1 MYTYEEYINKVINKE
16 LPVCQAAFLS
26 VKRHLDDIEKSKNND
41 YPFYF
46 DENEAKRPIMF
57 IQSLVH
63 TKGEWANHN
72 IILEPW
78 EQFIIASIFGWR
90 RKENKLRRYKKAYV
104 QVSRKNGKTTFA
116 SGIGNYCFFC
126 DSPAEAGVEIYYIA
140 TKKDQAKIA
149 WSESER
155 QIRKAKA
162 LNKEAITYKQTSTIT
177 KKKDTASKS
186 KPLGQDSN
194 TEDGLN
200 PHLVIVDEYH
210 AHPDNELL
218 NVLESGMGARR
229 QPLIFIITTAGF
241 DKSSV
246 CFSEYEYA
254 KQVLQGSFN
263 NDEYFTIIY
272 EPDNINDIWVF
283 MSEYKEKLNK
293 LNKAESRVPADSKES
308 AGAYNEAVRL
318 KLMEDVSKQEELIN
332 KIIFQANPNINVSV
346 KDSYLKSRLLEGL
359 DKPIQ
364 RTDILTKN
372 LNVWTQASEV
382 WISSDRWLKSYSH
395 QNININELKGRK
407 ACIGLDLATT
417 RDIAAYVLCFD
428 SIDNG
433 PYILLPRFFM
443 PKENIRQRSKEDR
456 VPYELWASQGL
467 ITLTSGDIIDF
478 DVIESSIL
486 NDAADFE
493 IIEIAYDPWK
503 AIEIVTHLESEGFKM
518 EQVRQSFA
526 VGGLSEGTSLF
537 EKTIDERKLLHG
549 NNAVLNWM
557 ISCCEVK
564 TDGRDNYLPVKPDRR
579 RSYKRIDGV
588 VASIMALHRVIK
600 NHFEDTKSIYESE
613 GVFSL

>member
-1 MYTYEEYINKVINKE
+1 MYSYEEYINKVINKE
-16 LPVCQAAFLS
+16 LPVCQAAFLA

-46 DENEAKRPIMF
+46 DEDEAKRPITF

-72 IILEPW
+72 IILESW

-229 QPLIFIITTAGF
+229 QPLTFIITTAGF
-241 DKSSV
+241 DKTSV

-254 KQVLQGSFN
+254 KQILQGSLN
-263 NDEYFTIIY
+263 NDEYFCIIY
-272 EPDNINDIWVF
+272 EPDNIKDIWIF
-283 MSEYKEKLNK
+283 MSEYKEKLN
-293 LNKAESRVPADSKES
+293 NNQNTQE
-308 AGAYNEAVRL
+308 
-318 KLMEDVSKQEELIN
+318 QEELIN
-332 KIIFQANPNINVSV
+332 NIIFQANPNINISV
-346 KDSYLKSRLLEGL
+346 KDSYLKSRLFEGL
-359 DKPIQ
+359 DKPVQ

-382 WISSDRWLKSYSH
+382 WISSDRWLKSYLH
-395 QNININELKGRK
+395 QNININELKGKR

-428 SIDNG
+428 TVDND

-456 VPYELWASQGL
+456 VSYELWASQGL
-467 ITLTSGDIIDF
+467 ITLTNGDIIDF
-478 DVIESSIL
+478 DIIESSIL
-486 NDAADFE
+486 QDAKDFE

-503 AIEIVTHLESEGFKM
+503 AIEIITHLESEGFKM
-518 EQVRQSFA
+518 QQVRQSFA

-549 NNAVLNWM
+549 NNPVLNWM

>member
-1 MYTYEEYINKVINKE
+1 MMYTYKEYINKVINKE

-46 DENEAKRPIMF
+46 DDNEAKRPIMF

-72 IILEPW
+72 IILESW

-90 RKENKLRRYKKAYV
+90 RKENNLRRFKKAYV

-254 KQVLQGSFN
+254 KKILDGSN
-263 NDEYFTIIY
+263 TNEEYFTIIY
-272 EPDNINDIWVF
+272 EPDDINDIWVF

-293 LNKAESRVPADSKES
+293 
-308 AGAYNEAVRL
+308 NE
-318 KLMEDVSKQEELIN
+318 DISKQEKLIN

-382 WISSDRWLKSYSH
+382 WISSDRWLKSYLH

-467 ITLTSGDIIDF
+467 ITLTNGDIIDF

-486 NDAADFE
+486 NDARNFE

-503 AIEIVTHLESEGFKM
+503 AIEVVTHLKKEGFKM
-518 EQVRQSFA
+518 TEIRQSFA

-549 NNAVLNWM
+549 DNAVLNWM
-557 ISCCEVK
+557 ISCCEAR
-564 TDGRDNYLPVKPDRR
+564 TDGRDNYLPTKPDRR

-613 GVFSL
+613 GVFTL

>member
-1 MYTYEEYINKVINKE
+1 MYSYEEYINKVINKE
-16 LPVCQAAFLS
+16 LPVCQAAFLA

-46 DENEAKRPIMF
+46 DEDEAKRPITF

-72 IILEPW
+72 IILESW

-229 QPLIFIITTAGF
+229 QPLTFIITTAGF
-241 DKSSV
+241 DKTSV

-254 KQVLQGSFN
+254 KQILQGSLN
-263 NDEYFTIIY
+263 NDEYFCIIY
-272 EPDNINDIWVF
+272 EPDNIKDIWIF
-283 MSEYKEKLNK
+283 MSEYKEKLN
-293 LNKAESRVPADSKES
+293 NNQNTQE
-308 AGAYNEAVRL
+308 
-318 KLMEDVSKQEELIN
+318 QEELIN
-332 KIIFQANPNINVSV
+332 NIIFQANPNINISV
-346 KDSYLKSRLLEGL
+346 KDSYLKSRLFEGL
-359 DKPIQ
+359 DKPVQ

-382 WISSDRWLKSYSH
+382 WISSDRWLKSYLH
-395 QNININELKGRK
+395 QNININELKGKR

-428 SIDNG
+428 TVDND

-467 ITLTSGDIIDF
+467 ITLTNGDIIDF
-478 DVIESSIL
+478 DIIESSIL
-486 NDAADFE
+486 KDARDFE

-549 NNAVLNWM
+549 NNPVLNWM

-588 VASIMALHRVIK
+588 VASIMSLHRVIK

>member
-1 MYTYEEYINKVINKE
+1 MYSYEEYINKVINKE
-16 LPVCQAAFLS
+16 LPVCQAAFLA

-46 DENEAKRPIMF
+46 DEDEAKRPITF

-72 IILEPW
+72 IILESW

-229 QPLIFIITTAGF
+229 QPLTFIITTAGF
-241 DKSSV
+241 DKTSV

-254 KQVLQGSFN
+254 KQILQGSLN
-263 NDEYFTIIY
+263 NDEYFCIIY
-272 EPDNINDIWVF
+272 EPDNIKDIWIF
-283 MSEYKEKLNK
+283 MSEYKEKLN
-293 LNKAESRVPADSKES
+293 NNQNTQE
-308 AGAYNEAVRL
+308 
-318 KLMEDVSKQEELIN
+318 QEELIN
-332 KIIFQANPNINVSV
+332 NIIFQANPNINISV
-346 KDSYLKSRLLEGL
+346 KDSYLKSRLFEGL
-359 DKPIQ
+359 DKPVQ

-382 WISSDRWLKSYSH
+382 WISSDRWLKSYLH
-395 QNININELKGRK
+395 QNININELKGKR

-428 SIDNG
+428 TVDND

-467 ITLTSGDIIDF
+467 ITLTNGDIIDF
-478 DVIESSIL
+478 DIIESSIL
-486 NDAADFE
+486 QDAKDFE

-503 AIEIVTHLESEGFKM
+503 AIEIITHLESEGFKM
-518 EQVRQSFA
+518 QQVRQSFA

-549 NNAVLNWM
+549 NNLVLNWM

>member
-1 MYTYEEYINKVINKE
+1 MYSYEEYINKVINKE
-16 LPVCQAAFLS
+16 LPVCQAAFLA

-46 DENEAKRPIMF
+46 DEDEAKPPITF

-229 QPLIFIITTAGF
+229 QPLVFIITTAGF
-241 DKSSV
+241 NKTSV

-254 KQVLQGSFN
+254 KKILDGSN
-263 NDEYFTIIY
+263 TNDEYFTIIY
-272 EPDNINDIWVF
+272 EPDNINDVWVF
-283 MSEYKEKLNK
+283 ISEYKEKLMK
-293 LNKAESRVPADSKES
+293 K
-308 AGAYNEAVRL
+308 
-318 KLMEDVSKQEELIN
+318 EDVSKQEELIN

-359 DKPIQ
+359 DKPVQ

-382 WISSDRWLKSYSH
+382 WISSDRWLKSYLH
-395 QNININELKGRK
+395 QNININELKGKR

-428 SIDNG
+428 TVDND

-467 ITLTSGDIIDF
+467 ITLTNGDIIDF
-478 DVIESSIL
+478 DIIESSIL
-486 NDAADFE
+486 KDARDFE

-503 AIEIVTHLESEGFKM
+503 AIEIVTHLKNEGFKM
-518 EQVRQSFA
+518 TEVRQSFA

-549 NNAVLNWM
+549 NNPVLNWM
-557 ISCCEVK
+557 ISCCEVR
-564 TDGRDNYLPVKPDRR
+564 TDGRDNYLPTKPDRQ

>member
-1 MYTYEEYINKVINKE
+1 MYTYNKYIDNVIKKKI
-16 LPVCQAAFLS
+16 PVCKACFLS
-26 VKRHLDDIEKSKNND
+26 VKRHIEDIEKSKNTN

-46 DENEAKRPIMF
+46 DEDEAKRPITF

-63 TKGEWANHN
+63 TKGEWANTN
-72 IILEPW
+72 IVLEAW

-90 RKENKLRRYKKAYV
+90 RKENKLRRFKKAYI

-116 SGIGNYCFFC
+116 SGIGNYCFFS
-126 DSPAEAGVEIYYIA
+126 DSPKEAGVEIYYIA
-140 TKKDQAKIA
+140 TKKEQAKIA

-162 LNKEAITYKQTSTIT
+162 LNKEAITYKQTSTII
-177 KKKDTASKS
+177 KRKDTASKS
-186 KPLGQDSN
+186 KPLGKDSS

-229 QPLIFIITTAGF
+229 QALTFIITTAGF
-241 DKSSV
+241 DKTSV
-246 CFSEYEYA
+246 CYNEYEYA
-254 KQVLQGSFN
+254 KQILNNSLT
-263 NDEYFTIIY
+263 NDEYFAIIY
-272 EPDNINDIWVF
+272 EPDDIKDIWIF
-283 MSEYKEKLNK
+283 LSEYKE
-293 LNKAESRVPADSKES
+293 RVNN
-308 AGAYNEAVRL
+308 NEVVV
-318 KLMEDVSKQEELIN
+318 EQEELIN
-332 KIIFQANPNINVSV
+332 EIIFKANPNINISV
-346 KDSYLKSRLLEGL
+346 KDTYLKSRLLEGL

-372 LNVWTQASEV
+372 LNVWTQANEV
-382 WISSDRWLKSYSH
+382 WISSERWIKSYKH
-395 QNININELKGRK
+395 QNIDIAKLKGKK

-417 RDIAAYVLCFD
+417 RDIAAYTLCFD
-428 SIDNG
+428 SVDNG
-433 PYILLPRFFM
+433 VYILLPRFFM
-443 PKENIRQRSKEDR
+443 PEYNIRKRSKEDR

-467 ITLTSGDIIDF
+467 ITLTNGDIIDF
-478 DVIESSIL
+478 DIIETSIL
-486 NDAADFE
+486 KDAKDFE

-503 AIEIVTHLESEGFKM
+503 AIEIVTHLENEGFKM
-518 EQVRQSFA
+518 TQVRQSFA

-537 EKTIDERKLLHG
+537 EKTIDEHKLLHG
-549 NNAVLNWM
+549 NNPVLNWM

-564 TDGRDNYLPVKPDRR
+564 TDGRDNYLPIKPDRR
-579 RSYKRIDGV
+579 KSYKRIDGV

-600 NHFEDTKSIYESE
+600 NHFEDNTTSIYETE

>member
-1 MYTYEEYINKVINKE
+1 MYSYEEYINKVINKE
-16 LPVCQAAFLS
+16 LPVCQAAFLA

-46 DENEAKRPIMF
+46 DEDEAKRPITF

-72 IILEPW
+72 IILESW

-229 QPLIFIITTAGF
+229 QPLTFIITTAGF
-241 DKSSV
+241 DKTSV

-254 KQVLQGSFN
+254 KQILQGSLN
-263 NDEYFTIIY
+263 NDEYFCIIY
-272 EPDNINDIWVF
+272 EPDNIKDIWIF
-283 MSEYKEKLNK
+283 MSEYKEKLN
-293 LNKAESRVPADSKES
+293 NNQNTQE
-308 AGAYNEAVRL
+308 
-318 KLMEDVSKQEELIN
+318 QEELIN
-332 KIIFQANPNINVSV
+332 NIIFQANPNINISV
-346 KDSYLKSRLLEGL
+346 KDSYLKSRLFEGL
-359 DKPIQ
+359 DKPAQ

-382 WISSDRWLKSYSH
+382 WISSDRWLKSYLH
-395 QNININELKGRK
+395 QNLNINELKGKR

-428 SIDNG
+428 TVDND

-467 ITLTSGDIIDF
+467 ITLTNGDIIDF
-478 DVIESSIL
+478 DIIESSIL
-486 NDAADFE
+486 QDAKDFE

-503 AIEIVTHLESEGFKM
+503 AIEIITHLESEGFKM
-518 EQVRQSFA
+518 QQVRQSFA

-549 NNAVLNWM
+549 NNPVLNWM

>member
-1 MYTYEEYINKVINKE
+1 MYSYEEYINKVINKE
-16 LPVCQAAFLS
+16 LPVCQAAFLA

-46 DENEAKRPIMF
+46 DEDEAKRPITF

-72 IILEPW
+72 IILESW

-186 KPLGQDSN
+186 KPLGKDST

-229 QPLIFIITTAGF
+229 QPLTFIITTAGF
-241 DKSSV
+241 DKTSV

-254 KQVLQGSFN
+254 KQILQGSLN
-263 NDEYFTIIY
+263 NDEYFCIIY
-272 EPDNINDIWVF
+272 EPDSIKDIWIF
-283 MSEYKEKLNK
+283 MSEYKEKLN
-293 LNKAESRVPADSKES
+293 N
-308 AGAYNEAVRL
+308 NEDT
-318 KLMEDVSKQEELIN
+318 KKQEEIIN
-332 KIIFQANPNINVSV
+332 NIIFQANPNLNVSV
-346 KDSYLKSRLLEGL
+346 KNSYLKSRLFEGL
-359 DKPIQ
+359 DKPVQ

-382 WISSDRWLKSYSH
+382 WISSDRWTKSYLH
-395 QNININELKGRK
+395 QNINISELKGKR

-428 SIDNG
+428 TVDND

-467 ITLTSGDIIDF
+467 ITLTNGDIIDF
-478 DVIESSIL
+478 DIIESSIL
-486 NDAADFE
+486 QDAAYFE

-503 AIEIVTHLESEGFKM
+503 AIEIITHLENEGFKM
-518 EQVRQSFA
+518 QQVRQSFA

-549 NNAVLNWM
+549 NNPVLNWM

>member
-1 MYTYEEYINKVINKE
+1 MMYSYEEYINKVINKE
-16 LPVCQAAFLS
+16 LPVCQVAFLA

-46 DENEAKRPIMF
+46 DEDEAKRPITF

-72 IILEPW
+72 IILESW

-229 QPLIFIITTAGF
+229 QPLTFIITTAGF
-241 DKSSV
+241 DKTSV

-254 KQVLQGSFN
+254 KQILQGSLN
-263 NDEYFTIIY
+263 NDEYFCIIY
-272 EPDNINDIWVF
+272 EPDNIKDIWIF
-283 MSEYKEKLNK
+283 MSEYKEKLN
-293 LNKAESRVPADSKES
+293 NNQNTQE
-308 AGAYNEAVRL
+308 
-318 KLMEDVSKQEELIN
+318 QEELIN
-332 KIIFQANPNINVSV
+332 NIIFQANPNINISV
-346 KDSYLKSRLLEGL
+346 KDSYLKSRLFEGL
-359 DKPIQ
+359 DKPAQ

-382 WISSDRWLKSYSH
+382 WISSDRWLKSYLH
-395 QNININELKGRK
+395 QNININELKGKR

-428 SIDNG
+428 TVDND

-467 ITLTSGDIIDF
+467 ITLTNGDIIDF
-478 DVIESSIL
+478 DIIESSIL
-486 NDAADFE
+486 QDAKDFE

-503 AIEIVTHLESEGFKM
+503 AIEIITHLESEGFKM
-518 EQVRQSFA
+518 QQVRQSFA

-549 NNAVLNWM
+549 NNPVLNWM

-579 RSYKRIDGV
+579 KSYKRIDGV

>member
-1 MYTYEEYINKVINKE
+1 MMYSYEEYINKVINKE
-16 LPVCQAAFLS
+16 LPVCQAAFLA

-46 DENEAKRPIMF
+46 DEDEAKRPITF

-72 IILEPW
+72 IILESW

-229 QPLIFIITTAGF
+229 QPLTFIITTAGF
-241 DKSSV
+241 DKTSV

-254 KQVLQGSFN
+254 KQILQGSLN
-263 NDEYFTIIY
+263 NDEYFCIIC
-272 EPDNINDIWVF
+272 EPDNIKDIWIF
-283 MSEYKEKLNK
+283 MSEYKEKLN
-293 LNKAESRVPADSKES
+293 NNQNTQE
-308 AGAYNEAVRL
+308 
-318 KLMEDVSKQEELIN
+318 QEELIN
-332 KIIFQANPNINVSV
+332 NIIFQANPNINISV
-346 KDSYLKSRLLEGL
+346 KDSYLKSRLFEGL
-359 DKPIQ
+359 DKPAQ

-382 WISSDRWLKSYSH
+382 WISSDRWLKSYLH
-395 QNININELKGRK
+395 QNININELKGKR

-428 SIDNG
+428 TVDND

-467 ITLTSGDIIDF
+467 ITLTNGDIIDF
-478 DVIESSIL
+478 DIIESSIL
-486 NDAADFE
+486 QDAKDFE

-503 AIEIVTHLESEGFKM
+503 AIEIITHLESEGFKM
-518 EQVRQSFA
+518 QQVRQSFA

-549 NNAVLNWM
+549 NNPVLNWM

-579 RSYKRIDGV
+579 KSYKRIDGV

>member
-1 MYTYEEYINKVINKE
+1 MYTYNEYINNVINKE
-16 LPVCQAAFLS
+16 LPVCNSTFLS
-26 VKRHLDDIEKSKNND
+26 VKRHLDDIEKSKDDN

-46 DENEAKRPIMF
+46 DDEEAKRPITF

-63 TKGEWANHN
+63 TKGEWANN
-72 IILEPW
+72 KIILEPW

-90 RKENKLRRYKKAYV
+90 RKENKLRRFKKAYI

-116 SGIGNYCFFC
+116 SGIGNYSFFC
-126 DSPAEAGVEIYYIA
+126 DKEAGVEIYYIA

-162 LNKEAITYKQTSTIT
+162 LNNEAITYKQTSTII

-186 KPLGQDSN
+186 KPLGKDST

-229 QPLIFIITTAGF
+229 QPLTFIITTAGF
-241 DKSSV
+241 DKTSV

-254 KQVLQGSFN
+254 KQILQGSLN
-263 NDEYFTIIY
+263 NDEYFCIIY
-272 EPDNINDIWVF
+272 EPDNIKDIWIF
-283 MSEYKEKLNK
+283 MSEYKEKLN
-293 LNKAESRVPADSKES
+293 NNQNTQE
-308 AGAYNEAVRL
+308 
-318 KLMEDVSKQEELIN
+318 QEELIN
-332 KIIFQANPNINVSV
+332 NIIFQANPNINISV
-346 KDSYLKSRLLEGL
+346 KDSYLKSRLFEGL
-359 DKPIQ
+359 DKPVQ

-382 WISSDRWLKSYSH
+382 WISSDRWIKSYIH
-395 QNININELKGRK
+395 QNINISELKGKK

-417 RDIAAYVLCFD
+417 RDIASYVLCFD

-467 ITLTSGDIIDF
+467 ITLTNGDIIDF
-478 DVIESSIL
+478 DIIESSIL
-486 NDAADFE
+486 QDSAYFE

-549 NNAVLNWM
+549 NNPVLNWM

-579 RSYKRIDGV
+579 RTYKRIDGV

>member
-1 MYTYEEYINKVINKE
+1 MMYSYEEYINKVINKE
-16 LPVCQAAFLS
+16 LPVCQAAFLA

-46 DENEAKRPIMF
+46 DEDEAKRPITF

-63 TKGEWANHN
+63 TNGEWSNHN
-72 IILEPW
+72 IILESW

-229 QPLIFIITTAGF
+229 QPLTFIITTAGF
-241 DKSSV
+241 DKTSV

-254 KQVLQGSFN
+254 KQILQGSLN
-263 NDEYFTIIY
+263 NDEYFCIIY
-272 EPDNINDIWVF
+272 EPDNIKDIWIF
-283 MSEYKEKLNK
+283 MSEYKEKLN
-293 LNKAESRVPADSKES
+293 NNQNTQE
-308 AGAYNEAVRL
+308 
-318 KLMEDVSKQEELIN
+318 QEELIN
-332 KIIFQANPNINVSV
+332 NIIFQANPNINISV
-346 KDSYLKSRLLEGL
+346 KDSYLKSRLFEGL
-359 DKPIQ
+359 DKPVQ

-382 WISSDRWLKSYSH
+382 WISSDRWLKSYLH
-395 QNININELKGRK
+395 QNININELKGKR

-467 ITLTSGDIIDF
+467 ITLTNGDIIDF
-478 DVIESSIL
+478 DIIESSIL
-486 NDAADFE
+486 KDARDFE

-503 AIEIVTHLESEGFKM
+503 AIEIITHLENEGFKM
-518 EQVRQSFA
+518 QQVRQSFA

-549 NNAVLNWM
+549 NNPVLNWM

>member
-1 MYTYEEYINKVINKE
+1 MIKYKEYIDKVINKE
-16 LPVCQAAFLS
+16 LPVCNSAFLA
-26 VKRHLDDIEKSKNND
+26 VKRHLDDLEKSNAKGGLRQNND

-46 DENEAKRPIMF
+46 DENEAKRPITF

-254 KQVLQGSFN
+254 KQILRGTLN

-272 EPDNINDIWVF
+272 EPDNVNDIWVF

-293 LNKAESRVPADSKES
+293 LNKAESRVPADLEES

-346 KDSYLKSRLLEGL
+346 KDNYLKSRLLEGL

-407 ACIGLDLATT
+407 ACI
-417 RDIAAYVLCFD
+417 
-428 SIDNG
+428 
-433 PYILLPRFFM
+433 
-443 PKENIRQRSKEDR
+443 RSC
-456 VPYELWASQGL
+456 
-467 ITLTSGDIIDF
+467 T
-478 DVIESSIL
+478 
-486 NDAADFE
+486 
-493 IIEIAYDPWK
+493 
-503 AIEIVTHLESEGFKM
+503 IVTK
-518 EQVRQSFA
+518 VA
-526 VGGLSEGTSLF
+526 IT
-537 EKTIDERKLLHG
+537 TI
-549 NNAVLNWM
+549 
-557 ISCCEVK
+557 
-564 TDGRDNYLPVKPDRR
+564 
-579 RSYKRIDGV
+579 
-588 VASIMALHRVIK
+588 
-600 NHFEDTKSIYESE
+600 
-613 GVFSL
+613 

>member
-1 MYTYEEYINKVINKE
+1 MIYTYEEYINKVINKE

-46 DENEAKRPIMF
+46 DENEAKRPITF

-90 RKENKLRRYKKAYV
+90 RKENN
-104 QVSRKNGKTTFA
+104 KNGKTTFA

-229 QPLIFIITTAGF
+229 QPLVFIISTAGF

-254 KQVLQGSFN
+254 KQVLQGSLN

-293 LNKAESRVPADSKES
+293 N
-308 AGAYNEAVRL
+308 
-318 KLMEDVSKQEELIN
+318 EDVSKQEELIN

-443 PKENIRQRSKEDR
+443 PQENIRQRSKEDR

-486 NDAADFE
+486 NDAKDFE

-564 TDGRDNYLPVKPDRR
+564 TDGRDNYLPIKPDRR

-613 GVFSL
+613 GVFTL

>member
-1 MYTYEEYINKVINKE
+1 MYSYEEYINKVINKE
-16 LPVCQAAFLS
+16 LPVCQAAFLA

-46 DENEAKRPIMF
+46 DEDEAKRPITF

-72 IILEPW
+72 IILESW

-229 QPLIFIITTAGF
+229 QPLTFIITTAGF
-241 DKSSV
+241 DKTSV

-254 KQVLQGSFN
+254 KQILQGSLN
-263 NDEYFTIIY
+263 NDEYFCIIY
-272 EPDNINDIWVF
+272 EPDNIKDIWIF
-283 MSEYKEKLNK
+283 MSEYKEKLN
-293 LNKAESRVPADSKES
+293 NNQNTQE
-308 AGAYNEAVRL
+308 
-318 KLMEDVSKQEELIN
+318 QEELIN
-332 KIIFQANPNINVSV
+332 NIIFQANPNINISV
-346 KDSYLKSRLLEGL
+346 KDSYLKSRLFEGL
-359 DKPIQ
+359 DKPVQ

-382 WISSDRWLKSYSH
+382 WISSDRWLKSYLH
-395 QNININELKGRK
+395 QNININELKGKR

-428 SIDNG
+428 TVDND

-467 ITLTSGDIIDF
+467 ITLTNGDIIDF
-478 DVIESSIL
+478 DIIESSIL
-486 NDAADFE
+486 KDARDFE

-503 AIEIVTHLESEGFKM
+503 AIEIITHLENEGFKM
-518 EQVRQSFA
+518 QQVRQSFA

-549 NNAVLNWM
+549 NNPVLNWM

-564 TDGRDNYLPVKPDRR
+564 TDGRDNYLPIKPDRR

>member
-1 MYTYEEYINKVINKE
+1 MYSYEEYINKVINKE
-16 LPVCQAAFLS
+16 LPVCQAAFLA

-46 DENEAKRPIMF
+46 DEDEAKPPITF

-229 QPLIFIITTAGF
+229 QPLVFIITTAGF
-241 DKSSV
+241 NKTSV

-254 KQVLQGSFN
+254 KKILDGSN
-263 NDEYFTIIY
+263 TNDEYFTIIY
-272 EPDNINDIWVF
+272 EPDNINDVWVF
-283 MSEYKEKLNK
+283 ISEYKEKLMK
-293 LNKAESRVPADSKES
+293 K
-308 AGAYNEAVRL
+308 
-318 KLMEDVSKQEELIN
+318 EDVSKQEELIN

-359 DKPIQ
+359 DKPVQ

-382 WISSDRWLKSYSH
+382 WISSDRWLKSYLH
-395 QNININELKGRK
+395 QNININELKGKR

-428 SIDNG
+428 TVDND

-467 ITLTSGDIIDF
+467 ITLTNGDIIDF
-478 DVIESSIL
+478 DIIESSIL
-486 NDAADFE
+486 KDARDFE

-503 AIEIVTHLESEGFKM
+503 AIEIVTHLKNEGFKM
-518 EQVRQSFA
+518 TEVRQSFA

-549 NNAVLNWM
+549 NNPVLNWM
-557 ISCCEVK
+557 ISCCEVR
-564 TDGRDNYLPVKPDRR
+564 TDGRDNYLPTKPDRQ
-579 RSYKRIDGV
+579 RSYKRSDGV
-588 VASIMALHRVIK
+588 VASIIALHRVIK
-600 NHFEDTKSIYESE
+600 DHFEDTKSIYESE

>member
-1 MYTYEEYINKVINKE
+1 MMYTYKEYINKVINKE

-46 DENEAKRPIMF
+46 DDNEAKRPIMF

-72 IILEPW
+72 IILESW

-254 KQVLQGSFN
+254 KKILDGSN
-263 NDEYFTIIY
+263 TNEEYFTIIY
-272 EPDNINDIWVF
+272 EPDDINDIWVF

-293 LNKAESRVPADSKES
+293 KE
-308 AGAYNEAVRL
+308 
-318 KLMEDVSKQEELIN
+318 DISKQEKLIN

-382 WISSDRWLKSYSH
+382 WISSDRWLKSYLH

-467 ITLTSGDIIDF
+467 ITLTNGDIIDF

-486 NDAADFE
+486 NDARNFE

-503 AIEIVTHLESEGFKM
+503 AIEVVTHLKKEGFKM
-518 EQVRQSFA
+518 TEIRQSFA

-549 NNAVLNWM
+549 DNAVLNWM
-557 ISCCEVK
+557 ISCCEAR
-564 TDGRDNYLPVKPDRR
+564 TDGRDNYLPTKPDRR

-613 GVFSL
+613 GVFTL

>member
-1 MYTYEEYINKVINKE
+1 MYSYEEYINKVINKE
-16 LPVCQAAFLS
+16 LPVCQATFLA

-46 DENEAKRPIMF
+46 DEDEAKRPITF

-72 IILEPW
+72 IILESW

-229 QPLIFIITTAGF
+229 QPLTFIITTAGF
-241 DKSSV
+241 DKTSV

-254 KQVLQGSFN
+254 KQILQGSLN
-263 NDEYFTIIY
+263 NDEYFCIIY
-272 EPDNINDIWVF
+272 EPDNIKDIWIF
-283 MSEYKEKLNK
+283 MSEYKEKLN
-293 LNKAESRVPADSKES
+293 NNQNTQE
-308 AGAYNEAVRL
+308 
-318 KLMEDVSKQEELIN
+318 QEELIN
-332 KIIFQANPNINVSV
+332 NIIFQANPNINISV
-346 KDSYLKSRLLEGL
+346 KDSYLKSRLFEGL
-359 DKPIQ
+359 DKPVQ

-382 WISSDRWLKSYSH
+382 WISSDRWLKSYLH
-395 QNININELKGRK
+395 QNININELKGKR

-428 SIDNG
+428 TVDND

-467 ITLTSGDIIDF
+467 ITLTNGDIIDF
-478 DVIESSIL
+478 DIIESSIL
-486 NDAADFE
+486 KDARDFE

-503 AIEIVTHLESEGFKM
+503 AIEIITHLENEGFKM
-518 EQVRQSFA
+518 QQVRQSFA

-549 NNAVLNWM
+549 NNLVLNWM

>member
-1 MYTYEEYINKVINKE
+1 MYSYEEYINKVINKE
-16 LPVCQAAFLS
+16 LPVCQAAFLA

-46 DENEAKRPIMF
+46 DEDEAKRPITF

-72 IILEPW
+72 IILESW

-229 QPLIFIITTAGF
+229 QPLTFIITTAGF
-241 DKSSV
+241 DKTSV

-254 KQVLQGSFN
+254 KQILQGSLN
-263 NDEYFTIIY
+263 NDEYFCIIY
-272 EPDNINDIWVF
+272 EPDNIKDIWIF
-283 MSEYKEKLNK
+283 MSEYKEKLNS
-293 LNKAESRVPADSKES
+293 NQNTKE
-308 AGAYNEAVRL
+308 
-318 KLMEDVSKQEELIN
+318 QEELIN
-332 KIIFQANPNINVSV
+332 NIIFQANPNINISV
-346 KDSYLKSRLLEGL
+346 KDSYLKSRLFEGL
-359 DKPIQ
+359 DKPVQ

-382 WISSDRWLKSYSH
+382 WISSDRWLKSYLH
-395 QNININELKGRK
+395 QNININELKGKR

-428 SIDNG
+428 TVDND

-467 ITLTSGDIIDF
+467 ITLTNGDIIDF
-478 DVIESSIL
+478 DIIESSIL
-486 NDAADFE
+486 QDAKDFE

-503 AIEIVTHLESEGFKM
+503 AIEIITHLESEGFKM
-518 EQVRQSFA
+518 QQVRQSFA

-549 NNAVLNWM
+549 NNLVLNWM

>member
-1 MYTYEEYINKVINKE
+1 MIKYKEYIDKVINKE
-16 LPVCQAAFLS
+16 LPVCKSAFLS
-26 VKRHLDDIEKSKNND
+26 VKRHLDDIEKSNAKGGLRQNND

-46 DENEAKRPIMF
+46 DEKEAERPITF

-162 LNKEAITYKQTSTIT
+162 LNKEAVTYKQTSTIT

-186 KPLGQDSN
+186 KPLGQDSS

-229 QPLIFIITTAGF
+229 QPLTFIITTAGF

-254 KQVLQGSFN
+254 KQILGGTLN

-272 EPDNINDIWVF
+272 EPDNVNDIWVF
-283 MSEYKEKLNK
+283 MSEYKELLNK
-293 LNKAESRVPADSKES
+293 EDAGKEIITQKEKIID
-308 AGAYNEAVRL
+308 N
-318 KLMEDVSKQEELIN
+318 
-332 KIIFQANPNINVSV
+332 IIFQANPNINVSV
-346 KDSYLKSRLLEGL
+346 KDSYIKSRLLEGL

-478 DVIESSIL
+478 DIIESSIL
-486 NDAADFE
+486 NDAEQFE

-503 AIEIVTHLESEGFKM
+503 AIEIVTHLENEGFKM
-518 EQVRQSFA
+518 TQIRQSFA

-600 NHFEDTKSIYESE
+600 NHFEDTKSIYETE
-613 GVFSL
+613 GVFTL

>member
-1 MYTYEEYINKVINKE
+1 MYNYEEYINKVINKE

-26 VKRHLDDIEKSKNND
+26 VKRHLDDIEKSNAKGGLRQNND

-46 DENEAKRPIMF
+46 DEKEAERPITF

-72 IILEPW
+72 IILEAW

-254 KQVLQGSFN
+254 KKILDGSN
-263 NDEYFTIIY
+263 TNEEYFTIIY
-272 EPDNINDIWVF
+272 EPDDINDIWVF
-283 MSEYKEKLNK
+283 ISEYKEKLK
-293 LNKAESRVPADSKES
+293 KK
-308 AGAYNEAVRL
+308 
-318 KLMEDVSKQEELIN
+318 EDVSKQEELIN

-372 LNVWTQASEV
+372 LNIWTQASEV
-382 WISSDRWLKSYSH
+382 WISSDRWLKSYLH

-486 NDAADFE
+486 NDARNFE

-549 NNAVLNWM
+549 DNAVLNWM

-600 NHFEDTKSIYESE
+600 NHFEDTKSIYETE
-613 GVFSL
+613 RVFSL

>member
-16 LPVCQAAFLS
+16 LQVCQAAFLS

-41 YPFYF
+41 DYPFYF
-46 DENEAKRPIMF
+46 DDNEAKRPITF

-90 RKENKLRRYKKAYV
+90 RKENNLRRFKKAYV

-126 DSPAEAGVEIYYIA
+126 DSPAEVGVEIYYIA

-162 LNKEAITYKQTSTIT
+162 LNKEAITYKQTSTII

-229 QPLIFIITTAGF
+229 QPLVFIITTAGF

-254 KQVLQGSFN
+254 KKILDGSN
-263 NDEYFTIIY
+263 TNEEYFTIIY
-272 EPDNINDIWVF
+272 EPDDINDIWVF

-293 LNKAESRVPADSKES
+293 
-308 AGAYNEAVRL
+308 NE
-318 KLMEDVSKQEELIN
+318 DISKQEKLIN

-382 WISSDRWLKSYSH
+382 WISSDRWLKSYLH

-486 NDAADFE
+486 NDARNFE

-503 AIEIVTHLESEGFKM
+503 AIEVVTHLKKEGFKM
-518 EQVRQSFA
+518 TEIRQSFA

-549 NNAVLNWM
+549 DNAVLNWM
-557 ISCCEVK
+557 ISCCEAR
-564 TDGRDNYLPVKPDRR
+564 TDGRDNYLPTKPDRR

-613 GVFSL
+613 GVFTL

>member
-1 MYTYEEYINKVINKE
+1 MMYSYEEYINKVINKE
-16 LPVCQAAFLS
+16 LPVCQAAFLA

-46 DENEAKRPIMF
+46 DEDEAKRPITF

-72 IILEPW
+72 IILESW

-229 QPLIFIITTAGF
+229 QPLTFIITTAGF
-241 DKSSV
+241 DKTSV

-254 KQVLQGSFN
+254 KQILQGSLN
-263 NDEYFTIIY
+263 NDEYFCIIY
-272 EPDNINDIWVF
+272 EPDNIKDIWIF
-283 MSEYKEKLNK
+283 MSEYKEKLN
-293 LNKAESRVPADSKES
+293 NNQNTQE
-308 AGAYNEAVRL
+308 
-318 KLMEDVSKQEELIN
+318 QEELIN
-332 KIIFQANPNINVSV
+332 NIIFQANPNINISV
-346 KDSYLKSRLLEGL
+346 KDSYLKSRLFEGL
-359 DKPIQ
+359 DKPAQ

-382 WISSDRWLKSYSH
+382 WISSDRWLKSYLH
-395 QNININELKGRK
+395 QNLNINELKGKR

-428 SIDNG
+428 TVDND

-467 ITLTSGDIIDF
+467 ITLTNGDIIDF
-478 DVIESSIL
+478 DIIESSIL
-486 NDAADFE
+486 QDAKDFE

-503 AIEIVTHLESEGFKM
+503 AIEIITHLESEGFKM
-518 EQVRQSFA
+518 QQVRQSFA

-549 NNAVLNWM
+549 NNPVLNWM

>member
-1 MYTYEEYINKVINKE
+1 MKTCQIYTAYKSNHRQVCRVGTYSVNDNNNMYTYEEYINKVINKE

-26 VKRHLDDIEKSKNND
+26 VKRHLDDIEKSNAKGDND

-46 DENEAKRPIMF
+46 DEKEAERPITF

-90 RKENKLRRYKKAYV
+90 RKENNLRRFKKAYI

-162 LNKEAITYKQTSTIT
+162 LNKEAVTYKQTSTIT

-229 QPLIFIITTAGF
+229 QPLTFIITTAGF

-254 KQVLQGSFN
+254 KQILGGTLN

-272 EPDNINDIWVF
+272 EPDNVNDIWVF
-283 MSEYKEKLNK
+283 MSEYKELLNK
-293 LNKAESRVPADSKES
+293 
-308 AGAYNEAVRL
+308 
-318 KLMEDVSKQEELIN
+318 EDVSKEIITQKEKIIDN
-332 KIIFQANPNINVSV
+332 IIFQANPNINVSV
-346 KDSYLKSRLLEGL
+346 KDSYIKSRLLEGL

-478 DVIESSIL
+478 DIIESSIL
-486 NDAADFE
+486 NDANIFE

-518 EQVRQSFA
+518 EQVRQS
-526 VGGLSEGTSLF
+526 LSSC
-537 EKTIDERKLLHG
+537 KT
-549 NNAVLNWM
+549 
-557 ISCCEVK
+557 
-564 TDGRDNYLPVKPDRR
+564 
-579 RSYKRIDGV
+579 
-588 VASIMALHRVIK
+588 
-600 NHFEDTKSIYESE
+600 
-613 GVFSL
+613 

>member
-1 MYTYEEYINKVINKE
+1 MIKYKEYIDKVINKE
-16 LPVCQAAFLS
+16 LPVCKSAFLS
-26 VKRHLDDIEKSKNND
+26 VKRHLDDIEKSNAKGGLRQNND

-46 DENEAKRPIMF
+46 DEKEAERPITF

-90 RKENKLRRYKKAYV
+90 RKENNLRRFKKAYI

-126 DSPAEAGVEIYYIA
+126 DSPQEAGVEIYYIA

-186 KPLGQDSN
+186 KPLGQDSS

-229 QPLIFIITTAGF
+229 QPLTFIITTAGF

-254 KQVLQGSFN
+254 KQILGGTLN

-272 EPDNINDIWVF
+272 EPDNVNDIWVF
-283 MSEYKEKLNK
+283 MSEYKELLNK
-293 LNKAESRVPADSKES
+293 EDAGKEIITQKEKIID
-308 AGAYNEAVRL
+308 N
-318 KLMEDVSKQEELIN
+318 
-332 KIIFQANPNINVSV
+332 IIFQANPNINVSV
-346 KDSYLKSRLLEGL
+346 KDSYIKSRLLEGL

-486 NDAADFE
+486 NDAAYFE

-503 AIEIVTHLESEGFKM
+503 AIEIVTHLENEGFKM
-518 EQVRQSFA
+518 TQIRQSFA

-600 NHFEDTKSIYESE
+600 NHFEDTKSIYETE
-613 GVFSL
+613 GVFTL

>member
-1 MYTYEEYINKVINKE
+1 MYSYEEYINKVINKE
-16 LPVCQAAFLS
+16 LPVCQAAFLA

-46 DENEAKRPIMF
+46 DEDEAKRPITF

-72 IILEPW
+72 IILESW

-229 QPLIFIITTAGF
+229 QPLTFIITTAGF
-241 DKSSV
+241 DKTSV

-254 KQVLQGSFN
+254 KQILQGSLN
-263 NDEYFTIIY
+263 NDEYFCIIY
-272 EPDNINDIWVF
+272 EPDNIKDIWIF
-283 MSEYKEKLNK
+283 MSEYKEKLNS
-293 LNKAESRVPADSKES
+293 NQNTKE
-308 AGAYNEAVRL
+308 
-318 KLMEDVSKQEELIN
+318 QEELIN
-332 KIIFQANPNINVSV
+332 NIIFQANPNINISV
-346 KDSYLKSRLLEGL
+346 KDSYLKSRLFEGL
-359 DKPIQ
+359 DKPVQ

-382 WISSDRWLKSYSH
+382 WISSDRWLKSYLH
-395 QNININELKGRK
+395 QNININELKGKR

-428 SIDNG
+428 TVDND

-443 PKENIRQRSKEDR
+443 P
-456 VPYELWASQGL
+456 
-467 ITLTSGDIIDF
+467 F
-478 DVIESSIL
+478 
-486 NDAADFE
+486 
-493 IIEIAYDPWK
+493 
-503 AIEIVTHLESEGFKM
+503 
-518 EQVRQSFA
+518 
-526 VGGLSEGTSLF
+526 
-537 EKTIDERKLLHG
+537 
-549 NNAVLNWM
+549 
-557 ISCCEVK
+557 
-564 TDGRDNYLPVKPDRR
+564 
-579 RSYKRIDGV
+579 
-588 VASIMALHRVIK
+588 
-600 NHFEDTKSIYESE
+600 
-613 GVFSL
+613 

>member
-1 MYTYEEYINKVINKE
+1 
-16 LPVCQAAFLS
+16 
-26 VKRHLDDIEKSKNND
+26 
-41 YPFYF
+41 
-46 DENEAKRPIMF
+46 
-57 IQSLVH
+57 
-63 TKGEWANHN
+63 
-72 IILEPW
+72 
-78 EQFIIASIFGWR
+78 
-90 RKENKLRRYKKAYV
+90 
-104 QVSRKNGKTTFA
+104 
-116 SGIGNYCFFC
+116 
-126 DSPAEAGVEIYYIA
+126 
-140 TKKDQAKIA
+140 
-149 WSESER
+149 
-155 QIRKAKA
+155 
-162 LNKEAITYKQTSTIT
+162 
-177 KKKDTASKS
+177 
-186 KPLGQDSN
+186 
-194 TEDGLN
+194 
-200 PHLVIVDEYH
+200 
-210 AHPDNELL
+210 
-218 NVLESGMGARR
+218 
-229 QPLIFIITTAGF
+229 
-241 DKSSV
+241 
-246 CFSEYEYA
+246 
-254 KQVLQGSFN
+254 
-263 NDEYFTIIY
+263 
-272 EPDNINDIWVF
+272 DNINDIWVF

-293 LNKAESRVPADSKES
+293 N
-308 AGAYNEAVRL
+308 
-318 KLMEDVSKQEELIN
+318 EDVSKQEELIN

-443 PKENIRQRSKEDR
+443 PQENIRQRSKEDR

-486 NDAADFE
+486 NDAAYFE

-600 NHFEDTKSIYESE
+600 NHFEDTTSIYESE
-613 GVFSL
+613 GVFTL

>member
-1 MYTYEEYINKVINKE
+1 MYTYNQYIDDVINKE

-26 VKRHLDDIEKSKNND
+26 VKRHLDDIEKSNAKGGLRQNND

-46 DENEAKRPIMF
+46 DEKEAERPITF

-90 RKENKLRRYKKAYV
+90 RKENHLRRFKKAYI

-126 DSPAEAGVEIYYIA
+126 DSPQEAGVEIYYIA

-186 KPLGQDSN
+186 KPLGQDSS

-229 QPLIFIITTAGF
+229 QPLTFIITTAGF

-254 KQVLQGSFN
+254 KQILGGTLN

-272 EPDNINDIWVF
+272 EPDNVNDIWVF
-283 MSEYKEKLNK
+283 MSEYKELLNK
-293 LNKAESRVPADSKES
+293 EDAGKEIITQKEKIID
-308 AGAYNEAVRL
+308 N
-318 KLMEDVSKQEELIN
+318 
-332 KIIFQANPNINVSV
+332 IIFQANPNINVSV
-346 KDSYLKSRLLEGL
+346 KDSYIKSRLLEGL

-478 DVIESSIL
+478 DIIESSIL
-486 NDAADFE
+486 NDANIFE

>member
-1 MYTYEEYINKVINKE
+1 MYSYEEYINKVINKE
-16 LPVCQAAFLS
+16 LPVCQAAFLA

-46 DENEAKRPIMF
+46 DEDEAKRPITF

-72 IILEPW
+72 IILESW

-229 QPLIFIITTAGF
+229 QPLTFIITTAGF
-241 DKSSV
+241 DKTSV

-254 KQVLQGSFN
+254 KQILQGSLN
-263 NDEYFTIIY
+263 NDEYFCIIY
-272 EPDNINDIWVF
+272 EPDNIKDIWIF
-283 MSEYKEKLNK
+283 MSEYKEKLN
-293 LNKAESRVPADSKES
+293 NNQNTQE
-308 AGAYNEAVRL
+308 
-318 KLMEDVSKQEELIN
+318 QEELIN
-332 KIIFQANPNINVSV
+332 NIIFQANPNINISV
-346 KDSYLKSRLLEGL
+346 KDSYLKSRLFEGL
-359 DKPIQ
+359 DKPVQ

-382 WISSDRWLKSYSH
+382 WISSDRWLKSYLH
-395 QNININELKGRK
+395 QNININELKGKR

-428 SIDNG
+428 TVDND

-467 ITLTSGDIIDF
+467 ITLTNGDIIDF
-478 DVIESSIL
+478 DIIESSIL
-486 NDAADFE
+486 QDAKDFE

-503 AIEIVTHLESEGFKM
+503 AIEIITHLESEGFKM
-518 EQVRQSFA
+518 QQVRQSFA

-549 NNAVLNWM
+549 NNPVLNWM

-600 NHFEDTKSIYESE
+600 NHFED
-613 GVFSL
+613 

>member
-1 MYTYEEYINKVINKE
+1 MYSYEEYINKVINKE
-16 LPVCQAAFLS
+16 LPVCQAAFLA

-46 DENEAKRPIMF
+46 DEDEAKRPITF

-72 IILEPW
+72 IILESW

-229 QPLIFIITTAGF
+229 QPLTFIITTAGF
-241 DKSSV
+241 DKTSV

-254 KQVLQGSFN
+254 KQILQGSLN
-263 NDEYFTIIY
+263 NDEYFCIIY
-272 EPDNINDIWVF
+272 EPDNIKDIWIF
-283 MSEYKEKLNK
+283 MSEYKEKLN
-293 LNKAESRVPADSKES
+293 NNQNTQE
-308 AGAYNEAVRL
+308 
-318 KLMEDVSKQEELIN
+318 QEELIN
-332 KIIFQANPNINVSV
+332 NIIFQANPNINISV
-346 KDSYLKSRLLEGL
+346 KDSYLKSRLFEGL
-359 DKPIQ
+359 DKPVQ

-382 WISSDRWLKSYSH
+382 WISSDRWLKSYLH
-395 QNININELKGRK
+395 QNININELKGKR

-428 SIDNG
+428 TIDND

-467 ITLTSGDIIDF
+467 ITLTNGDIIDF
-478 DVIESSIL
+478 DIIESSIL
-486 NDAADFE
+486 QDAKDFE

-503 AIEIVTHLESEGFKM
+503 AIEIITHLENEGFKM
-518 EQVRQSFA
+518 QQVRQSFA

-549 NNAVLNWM
+549 NNPVLNWM

>member
-1 MYTYEEYINKVINKE
+1 MYTYNQYIDDVINKK
-16 LPVCQAAFLS
+16 LPVCSAAFLA
-26 VKRHLDDIEKSKNND
+26 VKRHLDDIEKSKADD
-41 YPFYF
+41 YTFYF

-229 QPLIFIITTAGF
+229 QPLVFIITTAGF

-254 KQVLQGSFN
+254 KKILDGS
-263 NDEYFTIIY
+263 
-272 EPDNINDIWVF
+272 
-283 MSEYKEKLNK
+283 
-293 LNKAESRVPADSKES
+293 
-308 AGAYNEAVRL
+308 
-318 KLMEDVSKQEELIN
+318 
-332 KIIFQANPNINVSV
+332 
-346 KDSYLKSRLLEGL
+346 
-359 DKPIQ
+359 
-364 RTDILTKN
+364 
-372 LNVWTQASEV
+372 
-382 WISSDRWLKSYSH
+382 
-395 QNININELKGRK
+395 
-407 ACIGLDLATT
+407 
-417 RDIAAYVLCFD
+417 
-428 SIDNG
+428 
-433 PYILLPRFFM
+433 
-443 PKENIRQRSKEDR
+443 
-456 VPYELWASQGL
+456 
-467 ITLTSGDIIDF
+467 
-478 DVIESSIL
+478 
-486 NDAADFE
+486 
-493 IIEIAYDPWK
+493 
-503 AIEIVTHLESEGFKM
+503 
-518 EQVRQSFA
+518 
-526 VGGLSEGTSLF
+526 
-537 EKTIDERKLLHG
+537 
-549 NNAVLNWM
+549 
-557 ISCCEVK
+557 
-564 TDGRDNYLPVKPDRR
+564 
-579 RSYKRIDGV
+579 
-588 VASIMALHRVIK
+588 
-600 NHFEDTKSIYESE
+600 
-613 GVFSL
+613 

>member
-1 MYTYEEYINKVINKE
+1 MYSYEEYINKVINKE
-16 LPVCQAAFLS
+16 LPVCQAAFLA

-46 DENEAKRPIMF
+46 DENEAKRPITF

-72 IILEPW
+72 IILESW

-229 QPLIFIITTAGF
+229 QPLTFIITTAGF
-241 DKSSV
+241 DKTSV

-254 KQVLQGSFN
+254 KQILQGSLN
-263 NDEYFTIIY
+263 NDEYFCIIY
-272 EPDNINDIWVF
+272 EPDNIKDIWIF
-283 MSEYKEKLNK
+283 MSEYKEKLN
-293 LNKAESRVPADSKES
+293 NNQNTQE
-308 AGAYNEAVRL
+308 
-318 KLMEDVSKQEELIN
+318 QEELIN
-332 KIIFQANPNINVSV
+332 NIIFQANPNINISV
-346 KDSYLKSRLLEGL
+346 KDSYLKSRLFEGL
-359 DKPIQ
+359 DKPVQ

-382 WISSDRWLKSYSH
+382 WISSDRWLKSYLH
-395 QNININELKGRK
+395 QNININELKGKR

-428 SIDNG
+428 TIDND

-467 ITLTSGDIIDF
+467 ITLTNGDIIDF
-478 DVIESSIL
+478 DIIESSIL
-486 NDAADFE
+486 QDAKDFE

-503 AIEIVTHLESEGFKM
+503 AIEIITHLENEGFKM
-518 EQVRQSFA
+518 QQVRQSFA

-549 NNAVLNWM
+549 NNPVLNWM

>member
-1 MYTYEEYINKVINKE
+1 MYSYEEYINKVINKE
-16 LPVCQAAFLS
+16 LPVCQAAFLA

-46 DENEAKRPIMF
+46 DEDEAKRPITF

-72 IILEPW
+72 IILESW

-229 QPLIFIITTAGF
+229 QPLTFIITTAGF
-241 DKSSV
+241 DKTSV

-254 KQVLQGSFN
+254 KQILQGSLN
-263 NDEYFTIIY
+263 NDEYFCIIY
-272 EPDNINDIWVF
+272 EPDNIKDIWIF
-283 MSEYKEKLNK
+283 MSEYKEKLN
-293 LNKAESRVPADSKES
+293 NNQNTQE
-308 AGAYNEAVRL
+308 
-318 KLMEDVSKQEELIN
+318 QEELIN
-332 KIIFQANPNINVSV
+332 NIIFQANPNINISV
-346 KDSYLKSRLLEGL
+346 KDSYLKYRLFEGL
-359 DKPIQ
+359 DKPAQ

-382 WISSDRWLKSYSH
+382 WISSDRWLKSYLH
-395 QNININELKGRK
+395 QNININELKGKR

-428 SIDNG
+428 TVDND

-467 ITLTSGDIIDF
+467 ITLTNGDIIDF
-478 DVIESSIL
+478 DIIESSIL
-486 NDAADFE
+486 QDAKDFE

-503 AIEIVTHLESEGFKM
+503 AIEIITHLESEGFKM
-518 EQVRQSFA
+518 QQVRQSFA

-549 NNAVLNWM
+549 NNLVLNWM

-579 RSYKRIDGV
+579 KSYKRIDGV

>member
-1 MYTYEEYINKVINKE
+1 MMYSYEEYINKVINKE
-16 LPVCQAAFLS
+16 LPVCQAAFLA
-26 VKRHLDDIEKSKNND
+26 VKRHLEDIEKSKNND

-46 DENEAKRPIMF
+46 DEDEAKRPITF

-72 IILEPW
+72 IILESW

-229 QPLIFIITTAGF
+229 QPLTFIITTAGF
-241 DKSSV
+241 DKTSV

-254 KQVLQGSFN
+254 KQILQGSLN
-263 NDEYFTIIY
+263 NDEYFCIIY
-272 EPDNINDIWVF
+272 EPDNIKDIWIF
-283 MSEYKEKLNK
+283 MSEYKEKLN
-293 LNKAESRVPADSKES
+293 NNQNTQE
-308 AGAYNEAVRL
+308 
-318 KLMEDVSKQEELIN
+318 QEELIN
-332 KIIFQANPNINVSV
+332 NIIFQANPNINISV
-346 KDSYLKSRLLEGL
+346 KDSYLKSRLFEGL
-359 DKPIQ
+359 DKPAQ

-382 WISSDRWLKSYSH
+382 WISSDRWLKSYLH
-395 QNININELKGRK
+395 QNLNINELKGKR

-428 SIDNG
+428 TVDND

-467 ITLTSGDIIDF
+467 ITLTNGDIIDF
-478 DVIESSIL
+478 DIIESSIL
-486 NDAADFE
+486 QDAKDFE

-503 AIEIVTHLESEGFKM
+503 AIEIITHLESEGFKM
-518 EQVRQSFA
+518 QQVRQSFA

-549 NNAVLNWM
+549 NNPVLNWM

>member
-1 MYTYEEYINKVINKE
+1 MIKYKEYIDKVINKE
-16 LPVCQAAFLS
+16 LPVCKSAFLS

-46 DENEAKRPIMF
+46 DENEAKRPITF

-72 IILEPW
+72 IILESW

-90 RKENKLRRYKKAYV
+90 RKENNLRRFKKAYI

-126 DSPAEAGVEIYYIA
+126 DSPQEAGVEIYYIA

-186 KPLGQDSN
+186 KPLGQDSS

-229 QPLIFIITTAGF
+229 QPLTFIITTAGF

-254 KQVLQGSFN
+254 KQILGGTLN

-272 EPDNINDIWVF
+272 EPDNVNDIWVF
-283 MSEYKEKLNK
+283 MSEYKELLNK
-293 LNKAESRVPADSKES
+293 EDAGKEIITQKEKIID
-308 AGAYNEAVRL
+308 N
-318 KLMEDVSKQEELIN
+318 
-332 KIIFQANPNINVSV
+332 IIFQANPNINVSV
-346 KDSYLKSRLLEGL
+346 KDSYIKSRLLEGL

-382 WISSDRWLKSYSH
+382 WISYDRWLKSYSH

-478 DVIESSIL
+478 DIIESSIL
-486 NDAADFE
+486 NDAKAFE

-579 RSYKRIDGV
+579 RSYKRIDGI

-600 NHFEDTKSIYESE
+600 NHFEDTKSIYETE
-613 GVFSL
+613 GVFTL